1 MLFGDMW
8 AHVRCRL
15 QTPFSGSIVCSDVF
29 FLPNGQPFFVVGLAA
44 VIWVIY
50 VEKIALL
57 VLF

>member
-1 MLFGDMW
+1 MFG
-8 AHVRCRL
+8 C
-15 QTPFSGSIVCSDVF
+15 F

-50 VEKIALL
+50 VKKIALL